1 MLKKTLTYENFD
13 GVTVSEEFYFN
24 ITKTDLTKMEVGKL
38 TLDQATQGVT
48 GGMEAYV
55 GGIMSRGKGQEIMDL
70 FELFIEKS
78 YGVKSADGRRHVKS
92 PELYAEFQ
100 ATAAYDALFT
110 ELVTNA
116 DAGAEFFNGIMPKD
130 LRGELEEKVRP
141 VDTFK
146 PAVATRQ
153 ELGFQDLPDKFEA
166 VELGSGAKSVGL
178 AQNKNQS
185 KAVIVAKMKIK
196 QGKAVYIDDELM
208 DALTADELNQAMEN
222 GSRLV

>member
-1 MLKKTLTYENFD
+1 MLKKSLTYENFD
-13 GVTVSEEFYFN
+13 GVTVTEEFYFN

-48 GGMEAYV
+48 GGMEQYV
-55 GGIMSRGKGQEIMDL
+55 GEIMGRGKGQEIMDL

-116 DAGAEFFNGIMPKD
+116 NAGAEFFNGIMPKD
-130 LRGELEEKVRP
+130 LRGELEEKVTDRQGLM
-141 VDTFK
+141 
-146 PAVATRQ
+146 PADVAPA
-153 ELGFQDLPDKFEA
+153 LAVVPDKFET
-166 VELGSGAKSVGL
+166 VEFSNGAKSVGV
-178 AQNKNQS
+178 AQDKNQS

-196 QGKAVYIDDELM
+196 QGKPVYIDDELM

-222 GSRLV
+222 DSRLV

>member
-1 MLKKTLTYENFD
+1 MLKKTLTFENFN
-13 GVTVSEEFYFN
+13 GAVVSEEFYFN

-55 GGIMSRGKGQEIMDL
+55 GEIMSRGKGQEIMDL
-70 FELFIEKS
+70 FEMFIEKS
-78 YGVKSADGRRHVKS
+78 YGVKSEDGRRHVKS
-92 PELYAEFQ
+92 PELYEEFK

-110 ELVTNA
+110 ELVTDANA
-116 DAGAEFFNGIMPKD
+116 GSEFFNGIMPKD

-153 ELGFQDLPDKFEA
+153 ELGYEDQPKKRGTMTKTEILDAMQRKNRAGRVIKFTEA
-166 VELGSGAKSVGL
+166 ITMSDAEIQQAIADGSTFEGL
-178 AQNKNQS
+178 
-185 KAVIVAKMKIK
+185 
-196 QGKAVYIDDELM
+196 E
-208 DALTADELNQAMEN
+208 
-222 GSRLV
+222 